1 VLFVRKTIRMLECVN
16 RFLFFF
22 WGRWEVSFGGVV
34 CVRRDR
40 ESVVMEDVVDNVFF
54 TLVFFCVEVVGV

>member
-1 VLFVRKTIRMLECVN
+1 M
-16 RFLFFF
+16 
-22 WGRWEVSFGGVV
+22 SFGSVV

-40 ESVVMEDVVDNVFF
+40 EGVVMEDVVDNVFF